1 MGAKRKCGEG
11 LNIYS
16 YRLDPEQFETLRHI
30 LSDDAILE
38 IYSEEEAIQTEQSL
52 IIVPDVATGQE
63 LLKRKHLEQIPVLL
77 WNVIEPAVM
86 ECAWAVYCNAECYYL
101 QFAMEQIEKPEI
113 DTVILGSSY
122 AKYGLSAHQ
131 IGANCVNLGLDAQ
144 DIYYTCKL
152 GCRVIEKNPKV
163 RNIVLAA
170 GYYWFFSDISLAKT
184 EYGRGLITDTY
195 YPILK
200 DVHHAVN
207 LDVSVHVKYLPHE
220 LNFLDEKRTMLQF
233 CKKLYRQQ
241 NGESAKMTKKYAY
254 NPNNG
259 CWQIVNRYPRKRLE
273 DVGAG
278 EIFWYMLPQN
288 VKDAMAVQRCND
300 HNKLLRHME
309 SYEENQET
317 LNQFISF
324 CNARDINVYILCMPQ
339 TEDYL
344 RHLAPQF
351 REYYYTALD
360 TIEGTYQFLD
370 YHDASVFGH
379 EDYLDQD
386 HLGPKGAE
394 KATMF
399 LKEMLDSNRA

>member
-1 MGAKRKCGEG
+1 M
-11 LNIYS
+11 NIYS

-38 IYSEEEAIQTEQSL
+38 IYSEEEAIQSEQSL
-52 IIVPDVATGQE
+52 IIVPDVAVGQE
-63 LLKRKHLEQIPVLL
+63 LLKRRHLEQIPILR
-77 WNVIEPAVM
+77 WDAIESTIM
-86 ECAWAVYCNAECYYL
+86 ECAWVAYCNAECYYL
-101 QFAMEQIEKPEI
+101 QFAMERIEKPEV

-131 IGANCVNLGLDAQ
+131 IGTNCVNLGLDAQ
-144 DIYYTCKL
+144 DIYYTCEL
-152 GCRVIEKNPKV
+152 GYRVIEKNPRV

-170 GYYWFFSDISLAKT
+170 GYYWFFSDISRADT
-184 EYGRGLITDTY
+184 AYARGLITGTY

-207 LDVSVHVKYLPHE
+207 LDVSVHEKFLPRE
-220 LNFLDEKRTMLQF
+220 LNFLDENRTMIQS
-233 CKKLYRQQ
+233 CKKLYCQQ

-254 NPNNG
+254 SPSDG
-259 CWQIVNRYPRKRLE
+259 YWKMINRYPRKLLE
-273 DVGAG
+273 NVPTG
-278 EIFWYMLPQN
+278 EISWYMIPPN
-288 VKDAMAVQRCND
+288 AKDAFAVRRCSD
-300 HNKLLRHME
+300 HNKLLRHMA
-309 SYEENQET
+309 SYEENKEV
-317 LNQFISF
+317 LNQFVSF
-324 CNARDINVYILCMPQ
+324 CNRRDIDVYILCMPQ
-339 TEDYL
+339 TQDYI

-360 TIEGTYQFLD
+360 AIEGTYQFLD
-370 YHDASVFGH
+370 YHDANVFNH

>member
-1 MGAKRKCGEG
+1 
-11 LNIYS
+11 
-16 YRLDPEQFETLRHI
+16 
-30 LSDDAILE
+30 
-38 IYSEEEAIQTEQSL
+38 
-52 IIVPDVATGQE
+52 
-63 LLKRKHLEQIPVLL
+63 
-77 WNVIEPAVM
+77 M

-131 IGANCVNLGLDAQ
+131 IGTNCVNLGLDAQ

-152 GCRVIEKNPKV
+152 GYRVIEKNSGV

-170 GYYWFFSDISLAKT
+170 GYYWFFSDISRAKT
-184 EYGRGLITDTY
+184 AYGRGLITDTY

-254 NPNNG
+254 SPSDG
-259 CWQIVNRYPRKRLE
+259 CWKMINRYPRKPLE

-339 TEDYL
+339 TDDYL

-360 TIEGTYQFLD
+360 EIEGTYQFLD
-370 YHDASVFGH
+370 YHDANIFNH

>member
-1 MGAKRKCGEG
+1 M
-11 LNIYS
+11 NIYS
-16 YRLDPEQFETLRHI
+16 YRLNPEQIETLRYI
-30 LSDDAILE
+30 LSDDARLK

-63 LLKRKHLEQIPVLL
+63 FLKRTHLEQIPVLL

-101 QFAMEQIEKPEI
+101 QFAMEQIEKPET

-131 IGANCVNLGLDAQ
+131 IGTNCVNLGLDAQ

-152 GCRVIEKNPKV
+152 GYRVIEKNSGV

-170 GYYWFFSDISLAKT
+170 GYYWFFSDISRAKT
-184 EYGRGLITDTY
+184 AYGRGLITDTY

-254 NPNNG
+254 SPSDG
-259 CWQIVNRYPRKRLE
+259 CWKMINRYPRKPLE
-273 DVGAG
+273 DVGSG

-370 YHDASVFGH
+370 YHDANIFNH